1 MDKPRD
7 CHSYMESKKKKKRR
21 RSTNDCIYKKGV
33 TDEEN
38 KLMVTQG
45 VRRGGGR
52 IN

>member
-7 CHSYMESKKKKKRR
+7 CHSYMESKKKKN
-21 RSTNDCIYKKGV
+21 TNDCIYKIGV

-45 VRRGGGR
+45 VRRGRGR